1 MQRNNRREDATELK
15 SGTALTVELTLKPPR
30 RRQEKAALPSPKPTP
45 TTSEGRIPHISR
57 LMALA
62 IKFQDLIH
70 RGVIPDYA
78 DLARLGYVTRARVTQ
93 IMNLGNLAPEIQEEL
108 LFLPPAKGRGPITER
123 HLRSLDSV
131 IDWTTQRRL
140 WSELR
145 RARRPDIPPGSPR
158 SDASA
163 TPDAAQD
170 RRSASTLPV
179 TRQTTGSPCSPRI

>member
-1 MQRNNRREDATELK
+1 MELILK
-15 SGTALTVELTLKPPR
+15 SPR
-30 RRQEKAALPSPKPTP
+30 RRREKAAPPSPKPTP
-45 TTSEGRIPHISR
+45 ATSEGRIPRITR

-62 IKFQDLIH
+62 IKFQEMIDGGEI
-70 RGVIPDYA
+70 RDYA

-93 IMNLGNLAPEIQEEL
+93 IMNLGNLAPDIQEEL

-145 RARRPDIPPGSPR
+145 RPRRADVPPGSPR
-158 SDASA
+158 SDDSA
-163 TPDAAQD
+163 ALGATQN
-170 RRSASTLPV
+170 RRTASTLPV
-179 TRQTTGSPCSPRI
+179 TRQTTGSPCSPMI